1 MTMTVEKL
9 PADFSALEF
18 LVREWGVRGEQAR
31 RAKRLAS
38 SAEELEEFYKAMIE
52 KIEEIA
58 AYLDRFP
65 LENLPPR
72 EMVLLDLALMFME
85 VAPAVEL
92 FGNPNLPYSMDPERQ
107 VIHQTRS

>member
-9 PADFSALEF
+9 PADFSALAVPRTRVE
-18 LVREWGVRGEQAR
+18 RER
-31 RAKRLAS
+31 RASAPRETTCS

-85 VAPAVEL
+85 VAPCC
-92 FGNPNLPYSMDPERQ
+92 
-107 VIHQTRS
+107 